1 KRMVE
6 RSLSLFKKHG
16 KAKPKVYSNG
26 DYDYR
31 KLLKRDDIDAV
42 VIASPWKWH
51 FPQAIEAMKAGKITG
66 LEVCG
71 AMSLDECWEYVKTYE
86 ETKVPIFML
95 ENCCYRR
102 DIMAV
107 FNMVRKGKFG
117 DLIHARGGYQHDL
130 RRVLFNDGEHAYGHG
145 VKFGED

>member
-1 KRMVE
+1 FSGSLFNTKVNVGMIGTGLRGQSHLNGLLSRNDVNVVAIADPSKRMVE

-42 VIASPWKWH
+42 VIASTWKWH
-51 FPQAIEAMKAGKITG
+51 FPQAIEARKAGKITG

-86 ETKVPIFML
+86 
-95 ENCCYRR
+95 
-102 DIMAV
+102 
-107 FNMVRKGKFG
+107 
-117 DLIHARGGYQHDL
+117 
-130 RRVLFNDGEHAYGHG
+130 
-145 VKFGED
+145 